1 MSLGGR
7 GEHLAAVRV
16 CAPNPGPFTLEGT
29 NSWLIGQYD
38 LAVIDPGP
46 NVPSHIRALVA
57 LCRQAARVSVVV
69 THPHADHS
77 GAAEPL
83 IAALGAQ
90 TSPPEVRLVQPRH
103 ETRIETDFGELIS
116 VATPGHARDHVVVHW
131 PSAESLFSGDL
142 ILGRGDTTW
151 VGEYPG
157 SVADYLA
164 SLERVRALSVRTI
177 YPGHGPIIDDPD
189 DALTRFAS
197 HRRARIEQVRRLRE
211 RHPQADP
218 AKLFDEVYAG
228 RVPVRYEQAALKS
241 LEALLHHI
249 DTHG

>member
-1 MSLGGR
+1 MILGGR

-29 NSWLIGQYD
+29 NSWLVGQHH

-57 LCRQAARVSVVV
+57 LCRKATRVSVVV
-69 THPHADHS
+69 THHHADHS

-83 IAALGAQ
+83 IAMLAEQGSSA
-90 TSPPEVRLVQPRH
+90 EVRRISPRH
-103 ETRIETDFGELIS
+103 EARIETDVGELEL

-131 PSAESLFSGDL
+131 PAAGALFAGDL

-157 SVADYLA
+157 SVADYLD
-164 SLERVRALSVRTI
+164 SLERVKALGVRTI
-177 YPGHGPIIDDPD
+177 YPGHGPIIDDPS
-189 DALTRFAS
+189 DALARFAS
-197 HRRARIEQVRRLRE
+197 HRRARIEQVRRLRK

-218 AKLFDEVYAG
+218 DKLFEEVYAG
-228 RVPVRYEQAALKS
+228 RVPARYEQAAQKS

>member
-1 MSLGGR
+1 VSLGGR

-57 LCRQAARVSVVV
+57 HCHQATRVSVVV
-69 THPHADHS
+69 THHHADHS
-77 GAAEPL
+77 GATGPL
-83 IAALGAQ
+83 IAALAEQ
-90 TSPPEVRLVQPRH
+90 PSPPEVRLVQPRH
-103 ETRIETDFGELIS
+103 ETRIETDLGELIL

-131 PSAESLFSGDL
+131 PLPKALFAGDL

-157 SVADYLA
+157 SVADYLD
-164 SLERVRALSVRTI
+164 SLERVKALGVRTI
-177 YPGHGPIIDDPD
+177 YPGHGPIIEDPN
-189 DALTRFAS
+189 DALDRFAS

-211 RHPQADP
+211 RNPQADP
-218 AKLFDEVYAG
+218 DKLFEVVYAG
-228 RVPVRYEQAALKS
+228 RVPARYEQAAQKS